1 MMKAGTAPS
10 PHAEE
15 IRAMTQEYFDVIIV
29 GGGLSGIDAAY
40 HLQTHCRRKSYVI
53 LENRDAVGGTWDL
66 FRYPGIRSDSDMY
79 TFGYSFHPWQKNSS
93 ISDGESI
100 RTYIRET
107 AEAYGIDRHIRFR
120 HRVKSASW
128 SSADAL
134 WTVELERG
142 PEREP
147 VRLTCNFLFACT
159 GYYDYGAGYA
169 PAFAGAEK
177 FRGRLVHPQH
187 WPQDLDYTGKRV
199 VVIGSGATAITI
211 IPAMAETAAQVTMLQ
226 RSPSYIVSR
235 PSQDAFALWLRRRL
249 PIKLAYAIARWRNAL
264 YGLYLYNRCRRQPEL
279 IKRWIVGQ
287 VRQQLGPGY
296 DVKTHFTPRYN
307 PWDQRMCLAP
317 DADFF
322 HAIKGGKAD
331 VVTDEIEAFT
341 ETGVRLRSGQEL
353 PADIIVTAT
362 GLKLQMLG
370 GIKVAVD
377 GKPVNF
383 GERMNFKG
391 VMFSDVPNLASVFGY
406 TNASWTLKSD
416 LICAYVSRLIK
427 YMDRRGYVQCTPRQN
442 DPAVKPQPWVDFS
455 SGYIRRSLDLFPRQ
469 GSKKP
474 WKLHQNYLLDTV
486 TLRFGAVDDSAL
498 EFTRRAETRKAA

>member
-1 MMKAGTAPS
+1 
-10 PHAEE
+10 
-15 IRAMTQEYFDVIIV
+15 MTQEYFDVIIV

-66 FRYPGIRSDSDMY
+66 FRYPGIRSNSDMY

-159 GYYDYGAGYA
+159 GYYDYAAGYA